1 MWTHTHTHT
10 ETNKLI
16 KMLIHTSLA
25 DDDDDDFINQ
35 FFSSTILKSKSLQMK
50 NLSPISI
57 FVVLLF
63 MRNEQTD

>member
-1 MWTHTHTHT
+1 MSFFSFECGHTHTHT

-35 FFSSTILKSKSLQMK
+35 FFSSTILK
-50 NLSPISI
+50 
-57 FVVLLF
+57 
-63 MRNEQTD
+63 